1 MSNLLEKASILLTPT
16 AYDEERMLT
25 AKPVNNF
32 GNQIVPGFNF
42 EDSSLWTIGTGASI
56 SNGQA
61 NFVGSQA
68 QVFRNDQPFLDYN
81 TKYQITYEVVLS
93 NTSQGLHTNRGGTCL
108 PLDLPSSVGVHTVYA
123 TSNSSGGRS
132 FSIGTRAGLPLA
144 DITISYYSIK
154 KVIGGDFSFTRSSI
168 ATRVN
173 SSSLIGSIASSLP
186 RINFLNGCGHLL
198 AEPQKTNTATYSND
212 FSQGT
217 NFNSGNRTL
226 SDCVLSTS
234 QGIAPDGTNTAQKLT
249 DNNNGGTGAISLNSF
264 GAGLTSDTDSTVSMF
279 VKKDTV
285 RYFVIKFVNFDTNQE
300 TSFDLD
306 TGIVNR
312 GTGVMTNYGNG
323 WYRCSATFSTTTDLV
338 GAIQFLITNDSSST
352 GGNLRDGS
360 NSTFLWGYQAEENSF
375 ASSYIP
381 TVAFPVTRS
390 FEKFLDSGNSD
401 LINHVEGVVYFNARF
416 LEKTS
421 RNFAKPISIS
431 DGTGVNSNTVYLMR
445 IRNSQDTFQVNVKNP
460 DSSGGGTAVT
470 IPNCDEFFKIAIRYK
485 TGETKVFLNG
495 VQQGPTRTFSFS
507 LNPFTKLNLSNATG
521 SEQFEGEL
529 KAAAIFKEALSNDEL
544 ECLTGSGFDS
554 FDILAREN
562 GYTII

>member
-1 MSNLLEKASILLTPT
+1 MSNLLERASILVTPT
-16 AYDEERMLT
+16 AISAASLHCIKPNT
-25 AKPVNNF
+25 A
-32 GNQIVPGFNF
+32 
-42 EDSSLWTIGTGASI
+42 T
-56 SNGQA
+56 
-61 NFVGSQA
+61 
-68 QVFRNDQPFLDYN
+68 
-81 TKYQITYEVVLS
+81 
-93 NTSQGLHTNRGGTCL
+93 
-108 PLDLPSSVGVHTVYA
+108 
-123 TSNSSGGRS
+123 
-132 FSIGTRAGLPLA
+132 
-144 DITISYYSIK
+144 
-154 KVIGGDFSFTRSSI
+154 GDFSFSRLST

-173 SSSLIGSIASSLP
+173 SSGLIESVAASFP
-186 RINFLNGCGHLL
+186 RINFLSGTGHVLL
-198 AEPQKTNTATYSND
+198 EPQSTNTATYSND

-285 RYFVIKFVNFDTNQE
+285 RYFVIKFSNFDTNQE

-306 TGIVNR
+306 TATVNR

-323 WYRCSATFSTTTDLV
+323 WYRCSSTFSTTTDLV

-360 NSTFLWGYQAEENSF
+360 NSTFVWGYQAEEKSF

-381 TVAFPVTRS
+381 TSGATVTRG
-390 FEKFLDSGNSD
+390 FEKCLNSGDSN
-401 LINHVEGVVYFNARF
+401 LINHVEGVVYFNGRF
-416 LEKTS
+416 LERTS
-421 RNFAKPISIS
+421 NNFAKPISIG

-445 IRNSQDTFQVNVKNP
+445 IRNSQDTFQINVKNP
-460 DSSGGGTAVT
+460 DGSGGGASVT

-485 TGETKVFLNG
+485 SGETKVFLNG

-507 LNPFTKLNLSNATG
+507 LNPFTKLNLSNAVS
-521 SEQFEGEL
+521 SEQLEGEL
-529 KAAAIFKEALSNDEL
+529 TATAIFKEALDNDEL

-554 FDILAREN
+554 FTALAEA
-562 GYTII
+562 GSYTII